1 MVKLVKG
8 VPEGLQGATKFQE
21 TEIKGRKC
29 SYLQGNEKNRS
40 CWRTR
45 IIHQTV
51 SLEQTSFEMVNLIQN
66 KLFNTCIH
74 WSYDTAKKFRKKRTR
89 IKGVSTST
97 KCRRI
102 CNCKAERPN
111 QKWTWSANY
120 RMDIWSPPRIKWRE
134 SVGNTPQNW
143 FVRRR
148 TFLELL
154 CSSRG
159 LKEPVR
165 TIELCKNVITLFWWL
180 SIRPCV

>member
-1 MVKLVKG
+1 
-8 VPEGLQGATKFQE
+8 
-21 TEIKGRKC
+21 
-29 SYLQGNEKNRS
+29 
-40 CWRTR
+40 
-45 IIHQTV
+45 
-51 SLEQTSFEMVNLIQN
+51 MVNLIQN

-97 KCRRI
+97 KYRRI

-134 SVGNTPQNW
+134 SVDNTPQNW

-180 SIRPCV
+180 SIRPCVLAVKSILCYGTLRISRFETEIFRHLWKILHLRQSDIFCCRSIFIKS